1 MKIPESCNHWIG
13 YQRTRKLPFD
23 QELSEEYQKM
33 KPFLP
38 KELKS
43 VLDIGCGIGGI
54 DYFLSRNH
62 GSPVLHMLDYNK
74 EDENIHFGL
83 RPTASK
89 YNSLESTRE
98 FLNNNGITNFVLHDA
113 SKGFPTDNEYDLI
126 ISLLSCGYHY
136 PVNTYL
142 NGIIKTLSKNGALI
156 IDIRI
161 GSLDF
166 QMLKTIFKT
175 VIVICTENK
184 ARRVIARGLI

>member
-1 MKIPESCNHWIG
+1 MKIPESCIKYIDH
-13 YQRTRKLPFD
+13 QRTRKLSFED
-23 QELSEEYQKM
+23 EIKNEYIKI

-38 KELKS
+38 REIAS

-54 DYFLSRNH
+54 DYYISKYH
-62 GSPVLHMLDYNK
+62 GSPKLYMLDYSK
-74 EDENIHFGL
+74 VDDNIHYGL
-83 RPTASK
+83 RTEASK
-89 YNSLESTRE
+89 YNSLKSTAE
-98 FLNNNGITNFVLHDA
+98 FLESNGINNFELCDA
-113 SKGFPTDNEYDLI
+113 ANGFPENNEYDLI

-136 PVNTYL
+136 PIDTYL
-142 NGIIKTLSKNGALI
+142 RGIVKSLSKTGALI

-184 ARRVIARGLI
+184 ARRIIARGLI

>member
-1 MKIPESCNHWIG
+1 MKIPESCNSFIQL
-13 YQRTRKLPFD
+13 QRTRKIPFAD
-23 QELSEEYQKM
+23 EIKAEYLKL

-38 KELKS
+38 ASIKS

-54 DYFLSRNH
+54 DYYLSKNH

-74 EDENIHFGL
+74 KDENIHFGL

-98 FLNNNGITNFVLHDA
+98 FLNNNGITNFELHDA
-113 SKGFPTDNEYDLI
+113 EKGYPDGHEYDLI

-142 NGIIKTLSKNGALI
+142 NGIIKTLSKDGALI
-156 IDIRI
+156 IDVRI

-166 QMLKTIFKT
+166 QLLKTIFKT